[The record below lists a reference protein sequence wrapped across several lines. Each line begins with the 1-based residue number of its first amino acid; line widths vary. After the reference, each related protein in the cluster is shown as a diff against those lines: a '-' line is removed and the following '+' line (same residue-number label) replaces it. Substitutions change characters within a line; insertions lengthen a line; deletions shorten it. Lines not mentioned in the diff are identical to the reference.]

1 MAIKYTVMP
10 LGQITKMPAEPKWRN
25 VVTSGSFLKQVS
37 AINAYELEQF
47 FENIGFAKVS
57 DKTYKF

>member
-1 MAIKYTVMP
+1 
-10 LGQITKMPAEPKWRN
+10 MPAEPKWRN